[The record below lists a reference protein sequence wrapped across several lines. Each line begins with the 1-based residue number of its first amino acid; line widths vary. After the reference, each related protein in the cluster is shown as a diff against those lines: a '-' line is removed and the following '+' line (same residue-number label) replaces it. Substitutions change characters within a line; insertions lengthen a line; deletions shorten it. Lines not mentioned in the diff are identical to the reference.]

1 MMTAQKTLLLRVALF
16 LSVSLALGIAIAYF
30 FFMQRVVIT
39 PPTTPP
45 TTTTPG
51 TLPIAPG
58 FTGGGTVAP
67 STTQPGLTPS
77 PIADGGPTLT
87 TQLTASA
94 ISAPVLTNGQQ
105 ISYYDPADG
114 RFYTID
120 RDGNITPI
128 SEARFP
134 AAENVTFAPSGSI
147 AALTFPDGR
156 NIVYDLDSGK
166 QTTMPSHWDEFAF
179 TESGAQ
185 LASKSIAQ
193 DSGSSLVV
201 TNSDGSQ
208 ASAIANL
215 GANANEV
222 KINWSPAGNVVA
234 FSETGSA
241 QSAFGRQEIY
251 VIDTSGK
258 AIGTLVVEGS
268 NFSAKWAPN
277 GTHILYSVAQT
288 SRNDRPSLWFV
299 EAAGNN
305 IGSGRKNLNLET
317 WVEKCAFQDD
327 TFVICAV
334 PKQVTDFSGFDHRLI
349 TGGDNIYQ
357 VNTATGR
364 STLLAEPAIDM
375 QMSNLHVSSD
385 ASLLY
390 FTDASGRLNSMRLR

>member
-1 MMTAQKTLLLRVALF
+1 MMTAQKTLFIRIALF
-16 LSVSLALGIAIAYF
+16 LTLSLTLGVAIAYF
-30 FFMQRVVIT
+30 FFMQPITVAPPTQPIPPTSQGTLPRASDFTGGVIT
-39 PPTTPP
+39 PPTITP
-45 TTTTPG
+45 
-51 TLPIAPG
+51 TLPA
-58 FTGGGTVAP
+58 
-67 STTQPGLTPS
+67 S

-87 TQLTASA
+87 TQLTSSP
-94 ISAPVLTNGQQ
+94 ISAPVLTSGQQ

-134 AAENVTFAPSGSI
+134 SASNITLAPTGSV

-156 NIVYDLDSGK
+156 NIVYDLLSGR

-179 TESGAQ
+179 TENGSQ
-185 LASKSIAQ
+185 LAGKSLAPE
-193 DSGSSLVV
+193 SGNSLVI

-215 GANANEV
+215 GNNADEV

-251 VIDTSGK
+251 VIDTNGK

-334 PKQVTDFSGFDHRLI
+334 PKQVTDHSGFDHRLI
-349 TGGDNIYQ
+349 TSGDNLYQ

-364 STLLAEPAIDM
+364 STLLAEPAVEM
-375 QMSNLHVSSD
+375 QMFNLRISSD

-390 FTDASGRLNSMRLR
+390 FTDANGRLNSMRLR